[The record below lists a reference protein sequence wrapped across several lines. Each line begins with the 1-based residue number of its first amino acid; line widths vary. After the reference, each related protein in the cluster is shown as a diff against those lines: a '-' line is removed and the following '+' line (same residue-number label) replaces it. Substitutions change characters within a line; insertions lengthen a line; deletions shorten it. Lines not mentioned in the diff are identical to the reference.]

1 MFNPHVYFWLQ
12 KRAKDY
18 QIKIPS
24 NYADILLKY
33 QQIEKPSTDKI
44 IFSRFASN
52 SEYISASAA
61 IRNRIIFN
69 AEWAARIVLFDND
82 ETMNAFK
89 ATVGHELTHKEPELS
104 VMDKSYCAH
113 IFKMRVNEVHADFG
127 AIPKMLNNS
136 RDLAIKACK
145 YKKLLKKSEVSKKLS
160 GHPSWGQRLA
170 YISDFDF
177 NSELIYRIAKDMD
190 FDNFAV
196 INQAANFYKDIILN

>member
-1 MFNPHVYFWLQ
+1 M
-12 KRAKDY
+12 
-18 QIKIPS
+18 PS
-24 NYADILLKY
+24 NYVDILLKY
-33 QQIEKPSTDKI
+33 QQVEKPSTDKI

-69 AEWAARIVLFDND
+69 AEWAARIVLFDNG

-104 VMDKSYCAH
+104 AMDKSYRAH

-145 YKKLLKKSEVSKKLS
+145 YKKSLKKSDASNKFS
-160 GHPSWGQRLA
+160 DHPSWEQRLS
-170 YISDFDF
+170 YISDFNF

-190 FDNFAV
+190 FYNFAV
-196 INQAANFYKDIILN
+196 INQAINFYEDIFLD